1 MIDGDGRVN
10 PAACARRHHL
20 VFDDAISAIELR
32 SKTALLLAELAS
44 RLVGQGDR
52 LIGHIKG
59 LIDAGEKGHLLFSI
73 TSIEEGLR
81 LKGELLD
88 GVSEAALTVNVILYG
103 IEEGVAEEMLEE
115 TFTRHFGGNRSS
127 EDGGEGHAQ

>member
-20 VFDDAISAIELR
+20 LFEEAISAIELR
-32 SKTALLLAELAS
+32 SKTALLLAELAG
-44 RLVGQGDR
+44 RLAGQGDR

-59 LIDAGEKGHLLFSI
+59 LIDAGENGHLFFSI
-73 TSIEEGLR
+73 TSFEEGLR

-88 GVSEAALTVNVILYG
+88 GVTEAALTVNVIVYG
-103 IEEGVAEEMLEE
+103 FEEGAVEEMLEE
-115 TFTRHFGGNRSS
+115 AFTRHFDDNRSP
-127 EDGGEGHAQ
+127 DDRGEGHAQ

>member
-1 MIDGDGRVN
+1 MIDGDGRAN
-10 PAACARRHHL
+10 PAACACRHHL

-44 RLVGQGDR
+44 RLAGPEDR

-73 TSIEEGLR
+73 TSFEEGLR

-88 GVSEAALTVNVILYG
+88 GVTDAALTVNVIVYG
-103 IEEGVAEEMLEE
+103 VEEGAVEEMLDDA
-115 TFTRHFGGNRSS
+115 FTRHFGGNRSS
-127 EDGGEGHAQ
+127 GDGGEGHAQ